1 MRLPLILLLPLLL
14 LAPCAVA
21 QAPQAGG
28 QAQEA
33 QATAPTTPP
42 AATEPTTEEKGKKD
56 ADDWRDTRGYRFPAI
71 AKTVEDLQYLAYAMQ
86 LREYCANR
94 RVSDDFVRE
103 RLKRFSA
110 MTGRE
115 ESCRTLLDY

>member
-1 MRLPLILLLPLLL
+1 MRLPLILLLLLS
-14 LAPCAVA
+14 APCAVA

-28 QAQEA
+28 QAGET
-33 QATAPTTPP
+33 QAAAPAPP
-42 AATEPTTEEKGKKD
+42 SATDEKEKKD

-71 AKTVEDLQYLAYAMQ
+71 AKTVEDMQYLAYAMQ

-94 RVSDDFVRE
+94 RVPDDFVRE

-115 ESCRTLLDY
+115 ENCRTLLDY